1 MGKWIVGW
9 LVGWLVCSVPFEEE
23 EQDGFFVFVI
33 FSITLPLH
41 TLYIMYAEVE
51 MRDDAILQW

>member
-1 MGKWIVGW
+1 MGKW
-9 LVGWLVCSVPFEEE
+9 VGWLVCSVPFEEE
-23 EQDGFFVFVI
+23 EQDGFFFFVI

-41 TLYIMYAEVE
+41 TLYIMYVEVE